1 MHKHRQFCLV
11 SHYIQKCVLS
21 FFVRKVIL
29 PVNRQLNICDAIFS
43 DPGYLFVVPV
53 SLTMFKGRADIY
65 DCGNMIFIEQTGV
78 IHPSWLTAG
87 IKDILLNNSEPFDM
101 KMPYQ

>member
-1 MHKHRQFCLV
+1 MQKHRQFCPV
-11 SHYIQKCVLS
+11 SHYFQKCFLS
-21 FFVRKVIL
+21 IFVRKVIL
-29 PVNRQLNICDAIFS
+29 PVNRQLNIFDAVFP

-53 SLTMFKGRADIY
+53 SLTMFKGRAYIY
-65 DCGNMIFIEQTGV
+65 NCGNMIFIEQTGV

-87 IKDILLNNSEPFDM
+87 IKDILLDNAESFDM